1 MIREGT
7 GDTMATSPAER
18 RDFIPYP
25 TNRVVGTVEDAM
37 AARATIDALIQAGFA
52 REEIDIL
59 HGEAGA
65 KRLDPEGIEHG
76 FLAQF
81 QRTLI
86 RTGGQNEEYRH
97 LIRHVEDVSAGR
109 FVLMVLARRREQR
122 TLAADI
128 LNLHG
133 ADFVGFYGRWAW
145 EGLTTGTRPSTETDA
160 SRQQHEV
167 ATRAEEIPSLFVE
180 AWNSR
185 NPDAL
190 ASLFDEDA
198 EFVNVTGLWWHD
210 RAGIRK
216 AHAYGLDRMFNEST
230 LTIDDTRI
238 KPLSD
243 DLAVVHA
250 RMTLSGQT
258 SIGTIKNPG
267 PRRTIVSFVVHR
279 IRDRWQ
285 CASAQNTD
293 IVPGMETNVAG
304 DDGRLRSANYQS
316 DRLSE

>member
-1 MIREGT
+1 ME
-7 GDTMATSPAER
+7 SNPAER

-25 TNRVVGTVEDAM
+25 TNRVVGTVADAK
-37 AARATIDALIQAGFA
+37 AARATIDALLQAGFA
-52 REEIDIL
+52 REDIDIL

-65 KRLDPEGIEHG
+65 QRLDPDGIEHG

-86 RTGGQNEEYRH
+86 RTGGQNEEYKHLMRH
-97 LIRHVEDVSAGR
+97 AEDLSSGR
-109 FVLMVLARRREQR
+109 FVLMVLARRRDQR

-128 LNLHG
+128 LNAHG
-133 ADFVGFYGRWAW
+133 AEFVGFYGRWAW
-145 EGLTTGTRPSTETDA
+145 EGLTTDARPSTETVA
-160 SRQQHEV
+160 SGQAHDV
-167 ATRAEEIPSLFVE
+167 ATRPEEIPSLFVE

-210 RAGIRK
+210 RAAIRK
-216 AHAYGLDRMFNEST
+216 AHAYGLERLFSEST
-230 LTIDDTRI
+230 LTIDDARI
-238 KPLSD
+238 KALSD

-258 SIGTIKNPG
+258 SVSTITAPG
-267 PRRTIVSFVVHR
+267 SRRTIFSFVVHR
-279 IRDRWQ
+279 VRDRWQ

-293 IVPGMETNVAG
+293 VVPGMETNVVG
-304 DDGRLRSANYQS
+304 DEGRLRSANYLTGE
-316 DRLSE
+316 LSE

>member
-1 MIREGT
+1 ME
-7 GDTMATSPAER
+7 SNPAER

-25 TNRVVGTVEDAM
+25 MNRVVGTVADAK
-37 AARATIDALIQAGFA
+37 AARAAIDALLQAGFA
-52 REEIDIL
+52 RQDIDLL

-65 KRLDPEGIEHG
+65 QRLDPEGTEHG

-86 RTGGQNEEYRH
+86 RTAGQNEEYKHLMRH
-97 LIRHVEDVSAGR
+97 AEDVGAGR
-109 FVLMVLARRREQR
+109 FVLMVLARQREQR

-128 LNLHG
+128 LNAHG
-133 ADFVGFYGRWAW
+133 AEFVGFYGKWAW
-145 EGLTTGTRPSTETDA
+145 EGLTTGTPPSTETGA
-160 SRQQHEV
+160 AGQRHAF
-167 ATRAEEIPSLFVE
+167 ATRADEIPSLFVE

-216 AHAYGLDRMFNEST
+216 AHAYGLERIFSQST
-230 LTIDDTRI
+230 LTIDETRI
-238 KPLSD
+238 KTLSD
-243 DLAVVHA
+243 ALAIVHA
-250 RMTLSGQT
+250 QMTLSGPA
-258 SIGTIKNPG
+258 SIGAIERPG
-267 PRRTIVSFVVHR
+267 SRRTIFSFVVHR
-279 IRDRWQ
+279 LHDRWQ

-293 IVPGMETNVAG
+293 IGP
-304 DDGRLRSANYQS
+304 
-316 DRLSE
+316 